1 MSKRRLLLAAFAAL
15 LAVLAACGGD
25 DDDGA
30 SQQPTATDAA
40 ATPTP
45 IGGEM
50 ILATTTSTQDTG
62 LLDVLEPMFEEQ
74 TGTDL
79 KVIAVGTGAALEMAA
94 RGDADAVL
102 THALSSERKYIDSG
116 DLVGGKLIMHND
128 FVFVG
133 PASDPAGLKDLS
145 DLNAV
150 MAALA
155 ETGGFISRGDD
166 SGTHKKELE
175 LWAAAGIDPATAKDR
190 EETGQGMGATLNV
203 ANQKGGYTLTDRG
216 TYLALKE
223 DLDLEIL
230 FEGPAPLLN
239 IYHAYVVNPEKHS
252 GVKRAQ
258 AEAFVAFL
266 VSDEVQRLISNFRRE
281 EFGEP
286 LFIADAGK
294 SVEELGK

>member
-1 MSKRRLLLAAFAAL
+1 MTAPRYLLAILALLLPLFAA
-15 LAVLAACGGD
+15 CGD
-25 DDDGA
+25 DDDDAGPA
-30 SQQPTATDAA
+30 TATR
-40 ATPTP
+40 
-45 IGGEM
+45 IGGDL

-94 RGDADAVL
+94 DGNADAVL
-102 THALSSERKYIDSG
+102 THALSSEQQYIESG

-133 PASDPAGLKDLS
+133 PASDPAALKGLTS
-145 DLNAV
+145 LNQV

-155 ETGGFISRGDD
+155 ETGGFVSRGDD

-175 LWAAAGIDPATAKDR
+175 LWAAAGIDPGSAKDR

-203 ANQKGGYTLTDRG
+203 TDQKSGYTLTDRG
-216 TYLALKE
+216 TYLALKD

-230 FEGPAPLLN
+230 FEGASPLLN

-266 VSDEVQRLISNFRRE
+266 VSEEVQKLIGEFKKE

-294 SVEELGK
+294 SVDSLGK

>member
-1 MSKRRLLLAAFAAL
+1 MPRLLLAAFAL
-15 LAVLAACGGD
+15 LLPVLAACGGD
-25 DDDGA
+25 DDDG
-30 SQQPTATDAA
+30 SNQTE
-40 ATPTP
+40 PTP
-45 IGGEM
+45 IGGTM
-50 ILATTTSTQDTG
+50 ILATTTSTQDSG
-62 LLDVLEPMFEEQ
+62 LLDVLEPMFEEL

-79 KVIAVGTGAALEMAA
+79 KVIAVGTGAALEMSAT
-94 RGDADAVL
+94 GDADAVL
-102 THALSSERKYIDSG
+102 THALSSEHKYVDSG

-128 FVFVG
+128 FVIVG
-133 PASDPAGLKDLS
+133 PASDPAGLKGLTS
-145 DLNAV
+145 LNQA

-155 ETGGFISRGDD
+155 EAGGFISRGDD

-175 LWAAAGIDPATAKDR
+175 LWTAAGVDPASVKDR

-203 ANQKGGYTLTDRG
+203 ADQKRAYTLTDRG
-216 TYLALKE
+216 TYLALKAN
-223 DLDLEIL
+223 LDLEVL

-252 GVKRAQ
+252 GVKRLQ

-266 VSDEVQRLISNFRRE
+266 VSDDVQRLIGEFKKE

-294 SVEELGK
+294 SVDSLGK